1 MEYSRGLTKGAF
13 ITILVTQYSGQFNH
27 SVTILYTALT
37 AMSDLLISHQNLNN
51 QCNQHKEQKKTD
63 WLFVE
68 GKPQNTATTSEFIR
82 THPNN
87 RSHNGL
93 CFPHLTTN

>member
-27 SVTILYTALT
+27 SVAILYTALT

-51 QCNQHKEQKKTD
+51 QCNHHKEQKKQTGFL
-63 WLFVE
+63 WKVNL
-68 GKPQNTATTSEFIR
+68 KTRLQPQSSSEHIPTTAAIMACAFHI
-82 THPNN
+82 
-87 RSHNGL
+87 
-93 CFPHLTTN
+93 